1 MIVKSMTLINKS
13 KALIDKSKAMIWI
26 FLDIVVTFDFVEDIF
41 VRQYR
46 NKKVFLFCI
55 VLTFSYLDQVGRAT
69 FSLGNENKQGFILHF
84 ARFFVPSRQNFK

>member
-26 FLDIVVTFDFVEDIF
+26 YSDIVVTFDFVEGIF

-46 NKKVFLFCI
+46 DKKVFLFCI
-55 VLTFSYLDQVGRAT
+55 VLTFSYLC
-69 FSLGNENKQGFILHF
+69 SLKPLILCMQSILKGKF
-84 ARFFVPSRQNFK
+84 RT

>member
-1 MIVKSMTLINKS
+1 MRCRIKGCEAVWKVKSAAMIVKSMTLINKS

-26 FLDIVVTFDFVEDIF
+26 FSDIVVTFDFVEGIF

-55 VLTFSYLDQVGRAT
+55 VLTFS
-69 FSLGNENKQGFILHF
+69 
-84 ARFFVPSRQNFK
+84 

>member
-26 FLDIVVTFDFVEDIF
+26 FSDIVVTFDFVEGIF

-46 NKKVFLFCI
+46 NKKVFYF
-55 VLTFSYLDQVGRAT
+55 VL
-69 FSLGNENKQGFILHF
+69 FSLF
-84 ARFFVPSRQNFK
+84 RTFVV